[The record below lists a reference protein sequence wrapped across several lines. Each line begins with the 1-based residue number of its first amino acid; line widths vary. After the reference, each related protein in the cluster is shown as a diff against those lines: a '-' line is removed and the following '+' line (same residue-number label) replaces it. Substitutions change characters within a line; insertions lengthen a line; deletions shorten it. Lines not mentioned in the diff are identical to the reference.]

1 MATGDIHTV
10 PRGDEW
16 VNIVEGDE
24 TPLSSATTQDEAAA
38 SGRQYARERGVEHR
52 VHHADR
58 TIGDRSTYPRGRD
71 PRDIP
76 G

>member
-16 VNIVEGDE
+16 VNVTEGDE
-24 TPLSSATTQDEAAA
+24 TALSAADTQDQAAKR
-38 SGRQYARERGVEHR
+38 GRELARERGVEHL
-52 VHHADR
+52 VHHADG